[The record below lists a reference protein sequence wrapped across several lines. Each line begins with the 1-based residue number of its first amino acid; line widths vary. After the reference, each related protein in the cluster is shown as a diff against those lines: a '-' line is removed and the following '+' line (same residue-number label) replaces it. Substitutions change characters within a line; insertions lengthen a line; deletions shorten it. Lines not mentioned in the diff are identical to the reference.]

1 MDFFSFLSGMYNLLG
16 YPMMFLFLGVGL
28 ILSIKTGFLQLRCF
42 PQFMKL
48 LTKGANKADGNMKTI
63 SPIHALLTAM
73 GTTLGIGSVV
83 GPSIAIMTG
92 GPGALFWMVAFA
104 FFAGII
110 KYTEVCFAISTRQK
124 TANGDI
130 ISGPTQYL
138 KLVHR
143 SLSAWYGLIII
154 FVFAVWSGVQANT
167 LAGIFAKESIPT
179 WQTGLAVALLMLLVV
194 SGGAQRVGNTA
205 SKIVPVMCFLY
216 VTFAVFILF
225 KDVTVLKNAVF
236 AVFGN
241 AFTPAAATGGF
252 LGASV
257 ISAMSAGIFKS
268 IYTTEAGLGTSSIA
282 HSVADVKTPS
292 DQGILAMY
300 SVVADAFFSFL
311 SGLVVLVTGMWM
323 VGEANLSNTLMY
335 EAFKMASPSFGRIIL
350 VICIGLF
357 AFTTVI
363 GNSFNGAHNFASMT
377 RHRFV
382 GVYYLFTALM
392 IFLGSQ
398 MDVPVVWKLVDIMII
413 LVAIPNIIGITILA
427 FKRPEVL
434 KIQK

>member
-1 MDFFSFLSGMYNLLG
+1 
-16 YPMMFLFLGVGL
+16 MMFLFLAIGA
-28 ILSIKTGFLQLRCF
+28 ILTIKTGFLQLRCWPKF
-42 PQFMKL
+42 INL
-48 LTKGANKADGNMKTI
+48 ITKGAHKSDGTMKTI

-124 TANGDI
+124 TASGAI

-143 SLSAWYGLIII
+143 SLSSWYGFIII
-154 FVFAVWSGVQANT
+154 FVFAVWSGVQSNT

-179 WQTGLAVALLMLLVV
+179 WQTGLAVSLLMLLVV
-194 SGGAQRVGNTA
+194 SGGAARVGRTA

-216 VTFAVFILF
+216 VIFAVYVL
-225 KDVTVLKNAVF
+225 LKNGGALPGALASIF
-236 AVFGN
+236 SN
-241 AFTPAAATGGF
+241 AFTPAAAAGGF
-252 LGASV
+252 MGATV
-257 ISAMSAGIFKS
+257 LSAMSAGIFKS

-282 HSVADVKTPS
+282 HSIADVKTPA

-311 SGLVVLVTGMWM
+311 SGLVVLVTGLWM
-323 VGEANLSNTLMY
+323 VGENALDNTLMY
-335 EAFKMASPSFGRIIL
+335 EAFKSASPDFGRIIL
-350 VICIGLF
+350 VVCIGLF

-377 RHRFV
+377 KHRFV
-382 GVYYLFTALM
+382 GVYYVFTAFM
-392 IFLGSQ
+392 IFLGAQIS
-398 MDVPVVWKLVDIMII
+398 VPVVWKLVDIMII

-427 FKRPEVL
+427 FKKPEVL
-434 KIQK
+434 RVQK

>member
-1 MDFFSFLSGMYNLLG
+1 MDLFSLLADMYNLLA
-16 YPMMFLFLGVGL
+16 YPLVFLFLAVGT
-28 ILSIKTGFLQLRCF
+28 ILTIKTGFLQIRAL
-42 PQFMKL
+42 PQFFKL
-48 LTKGANKADGNMKTI
+48 ISKGAHKSDGSMKTI
-63 SPIHALLTAM
+63 NPIHALLTAM

-92 GPGALFWMVAFA
+92 GPGALFWMVAFG

-110 KYTEVCFAISTRQK
+110 KFTEVCFAISTRQK
-124 TANGDI
+124 TETGEI

-138 KLVHR
+138 KLVHT
-143 SLSAWYGLIII
+143 SLSRWYGFIII
-154 FVFAVWSGVQANT
+154 FVFAIWSGVQANT

-179 WQTGLAVALLMLLVV
+179 WQTGLAISLLMLLVV
-194 SGGAQRVGNTA
+194 SGGAERVGRTA

-216 VTFAVFILF
+216 VAFAVFILL
-225 KDVTVLKNAVF
+225 KDIPALKNAII
-236 AVFGN
+236 AVVSN
-241 AFTPAAATGGF
+241 AFSPAAAAGGF
-252 LGASV
+252 LGATV
-257 ISAMSAGIFKS
+257 LSAMSAGIFKS
-268 IYTTEAGLGTSSIA
+268 IFTTEAGLGTSTIA
-282 HSVADVKTPS
+282 HSIADVKTPS
-292 DQGILAMY
+292 DQGILAMF

-377 RHRFV
+377 KHRFV
-382 GVYYLFTALM
+382 GVYYLLTALM
-392 IFLGSQ
+392 IFLGAQ

-427 FKRPEVL
+427 FKKPEVL
-434 KIQK
+434 RIQK

>member
-1 MDFFSFLSGMYNLLG
+1 MDVFSFLSDIYNLLG
-16 YPMMFLFLGVGL
+16 YPLVFLFLSVGVL
-28 ILSIKTGFLQLRCF
+28 LTLKTGFLQLRAF
-42 PQFMKL
+42 PKFMQL
-48 LTKGANKADGNMKTI
+48 LTRGAHKGDGSMKTI
-63 SPIHALLTAM
+63 HPIHALLTAM

-92 GPGALFWMVAFA
+92 GPGALFWMIAFA

-110 KYTEVCFAISTRQK
+110 KFAEVCFAVATRQK
-124 TANGDI
+124 TESGDI

-143 SLSAWYGLIII
+143 SLARWYGLIIV

-167 LAGIFAKESIPT
+167 LAGIFAQEHIPT

-194 SGGAQRVGNTA
+194 SGGAARVGKTA

-216 VTFAVFILF
+216 VAFAFFILF
-225 KDVTVLKNAVF
+225 KNIPALLSALSSVMS
-236 AVFGN
+236 N
-241 AFTPAAATGGF
+241 AFTPAAALGGF
-252 LGASV
+252 TGATV
-257 ISAMSAGIFKS
+257 LSAMSAGIFKS

-282 HSVADVKTPS
+282 HSVADVKNPS
-292 DQGILAMY
+292 DQGILALY
-300 SVVADAFFSFL
+300 SVIADAFFSFL

-323 VGEANLSNTLMY
+323 VGEAHLSNTLMY
-335 EAFKMASPSFGRIIL
+335 EAFKMNSPFAGRIIL
-350 VICIGLF
+350 VVCIGLF
-357 AFTTVI
+357 AFSTVI

-382 GVYYLFTALM
+382 GVYYLLTAVV
-392 IFLGSQ
+392 IFFGAQ

-413 LVAIPNIIGITILA
+413 LVAIPNIIGVTILA
-427 FKRPEVL
+427 FKKPEVL
-434 KIQK
+434 RVQK